1 MDKIKCVK
9 CGREN
14 EINISNAIDADGEV
28 FKCNHCGYPFRYAKN

>member
-9 CGREN
+9 CGRET

>member
-9 CGREN
+9 CGRET
-14 EINISNAIDADGEV
+14 EIDISKSIDADGEV